1 MKIKLLNVIMADK
14 KLRKRLFIV
23 VKEYDYCGEK
33 FYCVKTRR
41 FSPLYKVGVKYDY
54 IEPKTGC
61 RISLYRLFEKKEP
74 LTEHQ
79 FKKRMRKL
87 VALAARN
94 GQGRNIHEVI
104 ASKLR

>member
-1 MKIKLLNVIMADK
+1 MKIKLLNVSMADK
-14 KLRKRLFIV
+14 KPHKRLFIV
-23 VKEYDYCGEK
+23 V
-33 FYCVKTRR
+33 TRR

-54 IEPKTGC
+54 IEPKTGR
-61 RISLYRLFEKKEP
+61 RISLYRLFEKREP
-74 LTEHQ
+74 LTECQ

-94 GQGRNIHEVI
+94 GLGRNIYEVI

>member
-1 MKIKLLNVIMADK
+1 MA
-14 KLRKRLFIV
+14 I
-23 VKEYDYCGEK
+23 
-33 FYCVKTRR
+33 
-41 FSPLYKVGVKYDY
+41 
-54 IEPKTGC
+54 
-61 RISLYRLFEKKEP
+61 
-74 LTEHQ
+74 HQ